1 MLQYCLRRRQS
12 CRAWLIPH
20 GHDVLPAP
28 SASPGARAFHRPPP
42 VVRPAGVTDA
52 TVTVWAGRIL
62 PFSSTVKKDQPDSDH
77 IPQWKKS
84 LDDDSAYL
92 VHIPM

>member
-1 MLQYCLRRRQS
+1 MTRVRVGVCKTFS
-12 CRAWLIPH
+12 CGGAQLLI
-20 GHDVLPAP
+20 
-28 SASPGARAFHRPPP
+28 
-42 VVRPAGVTDA
+42 
-52 TVTVWAGRIL
+52 
-62 PFSSTVKKDQPDSDH
+62 STVKKDQPDSDL